1 LVNEYTQPSAFDKH
15 SSFEF
20 KLKLLSFL
28 KDSIIQ
34 QNNCAKFCKYAF
46 ALLTIVQVLL
56 QIRQTKRSCLSV
68 KPRVHN
74 LGCMYPQGYQEP
86 SPESLQ

>member
-1 LVNEYTQPSAFDKH
+1 MTGHFSPDLLKEGCSDVPRHGNRFVNEYTQL
-15 SSFEF
+15 EF

-34 QNNCAKFCKYAF
+34 RNNCAKFCKYAF

-56 QIRQTKRSCLSV
+56 QIRQTK
-68 KPRVHN
+68 
-74 LGCMYPQGYQEP
+74 
-86 SPESLQ
+86 